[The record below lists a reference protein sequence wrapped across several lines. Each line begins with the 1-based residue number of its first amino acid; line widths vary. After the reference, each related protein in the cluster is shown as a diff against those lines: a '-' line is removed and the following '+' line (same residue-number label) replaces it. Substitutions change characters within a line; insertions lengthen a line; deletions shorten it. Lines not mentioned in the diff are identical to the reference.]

1 MSWYVFMVLLLLL
14 LLLFYGLFDC
24 LARPIF
30 IGNPIHFQVAEMEM
44 LMGRQTPDTENSR
57 RRRHWRKYI
66 RRLTS
71 IVFPCSVV
79 IPTSNSKFA
88 FETNIS
94 IDQSEFQSITA
105 NFIAVA

>member
-1 MSWYVFMVLLLLL
+1 MVLLLLL

-57 RRRHWRKYI
+57 RRRH
-66 RRLTS
+66 
-71 IVFPCSVV
+71 
-79 IPTSNSKFA
+79 
-88 FETNIS
+88 
-94 IDQSEFQSITA
+94 
-105 NFIAVA
+105 